1 MLSPSVRI
9 YPLELN
15 DKEKRLGAI
24 RSTFYATTT
33 VESLRFSPCGRYL
46 AIGQRYQPVLIHELA
61 TGNLLAAV
69 ATDSRNRSVDFSADG
84 ELCLVVGEGNDLL
97 LASSQTGHIQHRH
110 TCPVNPQFACFSPLS
125 GWIAYTAYEDPQV
138 YLSYHSLADPESV
151 GPSFVLTQ
159 QRGIVSSLDFSQDGR
174 WLVAGTRRGGVVKW
188 NLESLLTSVDS
199 HQSADP
205 INCVAEFV
213 AHSGEVT
220 DVCTVRGTHIA
231 SVSNSGSVVL
241 NPLPVLTVSRTGN
254 DVTAALAMGTPADMH
269 MLQGTSDGRVVLA
282 NLSTASNRELCGATH
297 SPVTTIGR
305 SPDGQRG
312 AIGWGDGRI
321 ALVDL
326 ATQDLIPCD
335 YAPPGDSLDERRINS
350 LAFNHDG
357 SMLAACGD
365 DARLRIW
372 SVADPSRNCWET
384 TLTSFAYTTCFCGPQ
399 RVAVGGMFEDIWV
412 YDLGSGQPAY
422 RLPGSGRTVSLMFDH
437 SRERLI
443 SGHADGR
450 IRIHSGP
457 QWQHVDT
464 LNGDAGKINC
474 LVGSPGWDCYISG
487 DSQGQI
493 KVWSAE
499 HLELIGNLHTLAD
512 ASSITSMELDQQRQE
527 LMVFFAT
534 RLPEGSAPESQCN
547 YVRLNGR

>member
-1 MLSPSVRI
+1 
-9 YPLELN
+9 
-15 DKEKRLGAI
+15 
-24 RSTFYATTT
+24 
-33 VESLRFSPCGRYL
+33 
-46 AIGQRYQPVLIHELA
+46 
-61 TGNLLAAV
+61 
-69 ATDSRNRSVDFSADG
+69 
-84 ELCLVVGEGNDLL
+84 
-97 LASSQTGHIQHRH
+97 
-110 TCPVNPQFACFSPLS
+110 
-125 GWIAYTAYEDPQV
+125 
-138 YLSYHSLADPESV
+138 
-151 GPSFVLTQ
+151 VLTQ
-159 QRGIVSSLDFSQDGR
+159 QRGTVTSLDFSQDGR

-188 NLESLLTSVDS
+188 NLESLLMGSDS
-199 HQSADP
+199 HPSPDP

-254 DVTAALAMGTPADMH
+254 DVTAAVAVGTPTAMQ

-282 NLSTASNRELCGATH
+282 DLATASNRELAGATH
-297 SPVTTIGR
+297 SPVTAIGR

-326 ATQDLIPCD
+326 ATHDFIPCD
-335 YAPPGDSLDERRINS
+335 YSPPGDSMDERQINS
-350 LAFNHDG
+350 LSFNHDG

-365 DARLRIW
+365 DARLRVW
-372 SVADPSRNCWET
+372 SVADPSRSCWET
-384 TLTSFAYTTCFCGPQ
+384 TLTSYAYKTSFCGPQ
-399 RVAVGGMFEDIWV
+399 HVAVGGMFEDIWV
-412 YDLGSGQPAY
+412 YELGSGQPAF
-422 RLPGSGRTVSLMFDH
+422 RLPGAGRTVSLLFDP
-437 SRERLI
+437 SRARLI

-450 IRIHSGP
+450 IRIHSGD

-474 LVGSPGWDCYISG
+474 LLGSPTWDCYISG

-499 HLELIGNLHTLAD
+499 HLELIGSLHTLAD
-512 ASSITSMELDQQRQE
+512 ASRITSMELDQQRQE
-527 LMVFFAT
+527 LMVFFASQQ
-534 RLPEGSAPESQCN
+534 PEESAPQSQWK